1 MTSSDTPSPTTTG
14 ATTTDSAAADSDL
27 RAVDGRVPGRRGM
40 ATRQRLLEQTS
51 ALLES
56 TSYRDL
62 KVVDI
67 AREAGTSP
75 ATFYQYFPDAE
86 SALLA
91 LADGLV
97 GEGVERLTRPI
108 REAVWEG
115 RAAYEACEAISASF
129 LDFWAD
135 HSALMAVIDL
145 AALEGDQRFRGCR
158 TQLLN
163 RFTVAAMD
171 VIVEQQAIGIAPAEL
186 DPEATAAVLV
196 SMLAHVAAHQ
206 FGMEAAGIS
215 TDAIRTTMA
224 RLIYTGVTGRTPP
237 TD

>member
-1 MTSSDTPSPTTTG
+1 MADVSTPIE
-14 ATTTDSAAADSDL
+14 AARRDAPD
-27 RAVDGRVPGRRGM
+27 RAPGRRGR
-40 ATRQRLLEQTS
+40 ATRRRLLDATAQ
-51 ALLES
+51 LLE
-56 TSYRDL
+56 TNTYRDL

-135 HSALMAVIDL
+135 HSALMAVIERKVAGEKPEPQARAEPTNITDL
-145 AALEGDQRFRGCR
+145 MAALEAS
-158 TQLLN
+158 
-163 RFTVAAMD
+163 VAAARTD
-171 VIVEQQAIGIAPAEL
+171 RGSAKADEAEKPAAK
-186 DPEATAAVLV
+186 ATKRPRKAA
-196 SMLAHVAAHQ
+196 AKQEEEPRQRRRKTA
-206 FGMEAAGIS
+206 
-215 TDAIRTTMA
+215 
-224 RLIYTGVTGRTPP
+224 
-237 TD
+237 

>member
-1 MTSSDTPSPTTTG
+1 MTSPDTPSVPP
-14 ATTTDSAAADSDL
+14 SADAADDTSSDL

-51 ALLES
+51 VLLET

-97 GEGVERLTRPI
+97 GEGGERLTRPM
-108 REAVWEG
+108 REANWEG
-115 RAAYEACEAISASF
+115 RAGYEACEAISTSF
-129 LDFWAD
+129 LEFWAD

-163 RFTVAAMD
+163 KFTVAATQ
-171 VIVEQQAIGIAPAEL
+171 VIADQQSIGIAPPEL

-215 TDAIRTTMA
+215 REATRATMA
-224 RLIYTGVTGRTPP
+224 RLIYSGVTGRTPP
-237 TD
+237 AA

>member
-1 MTSSDTPSPTTTG
+1 MTSSDPSLPADPA
-14 ATTTDSAAADSDL
+14 ATTNDPDL

-171 VIVEQQAIGIAPAEL
+171 VISEQQALGIAPPDL

-215 TDAIRTTMA
+215 TDAIRSTMA